1 MEIEEVVTTTK
12 RPPILKNHVRIL
24 RVNEYEILRE
34 KAKTLQN
41 RTRLDTLLLT
51 GLRYVE
57 AQRLHDHPDWF
68 DGNFLNLPDYAVKKA
83 KRKQK
88 ERSVRLNPRGLSVLP
103 YFFKGKNLPSWKSW
117 TEDLKRWAL
126 RANIDPTGLS
136 PKTTRKTWESWLVC
150 TYSEKHPYDVFL
162 SQGHTEATSMR
173 HYMNLPFTPEDRL
186 AMQRWVT
193 GWI

>member
-1 MEIEEVVTTTK
+1 MEIEEIAITK

-41 RTRLDTLLLT
+41 QTRLDTPLLT

-68 DGNFLNLPDYAVKKA
+68 DGHFLNLPDYAVKKA

-88 ERSVRLNPRGLSVLP
+88 EISGQVESQRTVSSPIFLQGKRIFHPGSRGL
-103 YFFKGKNLPSWKSW
+103 
-117 TEDLKRWAL
+117 R
-126 RANIDPTGLS
+126 I
-136 PKTTRKTWESWLVC
+136 
-150 TYSEKHPYDVFL
+150 
-162 SQGHTEATSMR
+162 
-173 HYMNLPFTPEDRL
+173 
-186 AMQRWVT
+186 
-193 GWI
+193 